1 MKPSSPLRRSL
12 LATACVVAAINSHT
26 AAAQEK
32 DNYPSKPVTL
42 VVPFTPGGSNDV
54 IARVVGQRLSQI
66 WQQPVVVD
74 NKAGAAG
81 SIGTD
86 HVAKAPADGYKL
98 LITNNNTM
106 SINPVLLPNTPYAVS
121 RDFAQVTQ
129 LGVVPVVLV
138 VNANVKASTVKE
150 LIDLA
155 KSAPDKL
162 SYASS
167 GSGSP
172 QHLSAELFKSMT
184 GTDIV
189 HVPYKGAAPAI
200 TDLLAGQVEM
210 QFGAIN
216 SLLPHIR
223 TGKLRA
229 LAVGGTRR
237 AGLLADVPTIAEA
250 GLRGYDSEI
259 WLGLAAPAGTPAA
272 IIRRISTDVAKVL
285 AEPAV
290 KEKLAEQGI
299 EAHPS
304 TPQEMTRLVEK
315 DTERWANVIKSAGI
329 KAD

>member
-1 MKPSSPLRRSL
+1 MKNSSLTRRSL
-12 LATACVVAAINSHT
+12 CVTSALVIAFLGHT
-26 AAAQEK
+26 AVAQE
-32 DNYPSKPVTL
+32 NYPAKPVTL
-42 VVPFTPGGSNDV
+42 VVPFTPAGSNDV

-66 WQQPVVVD
+66 WHQPVIVD
-74 NKAGAAG
+74 NKPGAAG

-86 HVAKAPADGYKL
+86 QVAKASADGYKL

-106 SINPVLLPNTPYAVS
+106 SINPMLLPNTPYAVA

-129 LGVVPVVLV
+129 LGTVPVVLV
-138 VNANVKASTVKE
+138 VNSNLKVTTVKE
-150 LIDLA
+150 LVALA
-155 KSAPDKL
+155 KISPGKL

-184 GTDIV
+184 GTDIA
-189 HVPYKGAAPAI
+189 HIPYKGAAPAI
-200 TDLLAGQVEM
+200 TDMLAGQVDL

-223 TGKLRA
+223 SGKLRA

-237 AGLLADVPTIAEA
+237 ASLLPNVPTMAEV
-250 GLRGYDSEI
+250 GLPQYDSEI
-259 WLGLAAPAGTPAA
+259 WLGLAAPTGTPSAV
-272 IIRRISTDVAKVL
+272 IKRINADVSRVL
-285 AEPAV
+285 EESGV

-299 EAHPS
+299 EARSS
-304 TPQEMTRLVEK
+304 TPQEMTQLVER
-315 DTERWANVIKSAGI
+315 DTARWASVIKGAGI

>member
-1 MKPSSPLRRSL
+1 MTSALVIAFL
-12 LATACVVAAINSHT
+12 GHT
-26 AAAQEK
+26 AVAQE
-32 DNYPSKPVTL
+32 NYPAKPVTL
-42 VVPFTPGGSNDV
+42 VVPFTPAGSNDV

-66 WQQPVVVD
+66 WHQPVIVD
-74 NKAGAAG
+74 NKPGAAG

-86 HVAKAPADGYKL
+86 QVAKASADGYKL

-106 SINPVLLPNTPYAVS
+106 SINPMLLPNTPYAVA

-129 LGVVPVVLV
+129 LGTVPVVLV
-138 VNANVKASTVKE
+138 VNSNLKVTTVKE
-150 LIDLA
+150 LVALA
-155 KSAPDKL
+155 KISPGKL

-184 GTDIV
+184 GTDIA
-189 HVPYKGAAPAI
+189 HIPYKGAAPAI
-200 TDLLAGQVEM
+200 TDMLAGQVDL

-223 TGKLRA
+223 SGKLRA

-237 AGLLADVPTIAEA
+237 ASLLPNVPTMAEV
-250 GLRGYDSEI
+250 GLPQYDSEI
-259 WLGLAAPAGTPAA
+259 WLGLAAPTGTPSAV
-272 IIRRISTDVAKVL
+272 IKRINADVSRVL
-285 AEPAV
+285 EESGV

-299 EAHPS
+299 EARSS
-304 TPQEMTRLVEK
+304 TPQEMTQLVER
-315 DTERWANVIKSAGI
+315 DTARWASVIKGAGI

>member
-1 MKPSSPLRRSL
+1 MKLSIPSRRSL
-12 LATACVVAAINSHT
+12 LATASIFAAIMGHP
-26 AAAQEK
+26 AIAQ
-32 DNYPSKPVTL
+32 DNYPSQPVTL

-54 IARVVGQRLSQI
+54 IARMIGQRLSQI
-66 WQQPVVVD
+66 WQQPVVVE

-86 HVAKAPADGYKL
+86 HVAKATADGYKL

-106 SINPVLLPNTPYAVS
+106 SINPVLLPNTPYAVA
-121 RDFAQVTQ
+121 RDFTQITQ

-138 VNANVKASTVKE
+138 VNANVKAKTVKE
-150 LIDLA
+150 LVDLA
-155 KSAPDKL
+155 KSAPGKL

-167 GSGSP
+167 GTGSP

-184 GTDIV
+184 GTDII

-200 TDLLAGQVEM
+200 TDLLGGQVDL

-223 TGKLRA
+223 SGKLRA
-229 LAVGGTRR
+229 LAVGGARR
-237 AGLLADVPTIAEA
+237 ASLLPDVPTVAEA
-250 GLRGYDSEI
+250 GLPRYDSEI
-259 WLGLAAPAGTPAA
+259 WLGLAAPARTPAA
-272 IIRRISTDVAKVL
+272 VIKRISTDVIGVL

-299 EAHPS
+299 EARSS
-304 TPQEMTRLVEK
+304 TPQEMTKLVEK
-315 DTERWANVIKSAGI
+315 DTERWASVIKSAGI
-329 KAD
+329 KAE

>member
-1 MKPSSPLRRSL
+1 LVIAFL
-12 LATACVVAAINSHT
+12 GHT
-26 AAAQEK
+26 AVAQE
-32 DNYPSKPVTL
+32 NYPAKPVTL
-42 VVPFTPGGSNDV
+42 VVPFTPAGSNDV

-66 WQQPVVVD
+66 WHQPVIVD
-74 NKAGAAG
+74 NKPGAAG

-86 HVAKAPADGYKL
+86 QVAKASADGYKL

-106 SINPVLLPNTPYAVS
+106 SINPMLLPNTPYAVA

-129 LGVVPVVLV
+129 LGTVPVVLV
-138 VNANVKASTVKE
+138 VNSNLKVTTVKE
-150 LIDLA
+150 LVALA
-155 KSAPDKL
+155 KISPGKL

-184 GTDIV
+184 GTDIA
-189 HVPYKGAAPAI
+189 HIPYKGAAPAI
-200 TDLLAGQVEM
+200 TDMLAGQVDL

-223 TGKLRA
+223 SGKLRA

-237 AGLLADVPTIAEA
+237 ASLLPNVPTMAEV
-250 GLRGYDSEI
+250 GLPQYDSEI
-259 WLGLAAPAGTPAA
+259 WLGLAAPTGTPSAV
-272 IIRRISTDVAKVL
+272 IKRINADVSRVL
-285 AEPAV
+285 EESGV

-299 EAHPS
+299 EARSS
-304 TPQEMTRLVEK
+304 TPQEMTQLVER
-315 DTERWANVIKSAGI
+315 DTARWASVIKGAGI

>member
-1 MKPSSPLRRSL
+1 MHPSSATRRSL
-12 LATACVVAAINSHT
+12 FAVAALVITTMGQT
-26 AAAQEK
+26 ASAQE
-32 DNYPSKPVTL
+32 NYPARPVTL

-54 IARVVGQRLSQI
+54 IARVIGQRLGQI
-66 WQQPVVVD
+66 WHQPVIVD

-86 HVAKAPADGYKL
+86 HVAKAAPDGYKL

-106 SINPVLLPNTPYAVS
+106 SINPVLVPITPYVVA
-121 RDFAQVTQ
+121 RDFAQITQ

-138 VNANVKASTVKE
+138 VNANVKAKSVKE

-155 KSAPDKL
+155 KASPGKL

-184 GTDIV
+184 GTSIA
-189 HVPYKGAAPAI
+189 HIPYKGAAPAI
-200 TDLLAGQVEM
+200 TDMLAGQVDL

-223 TGKLRA
+223 SGKLRA

-237 AGLLADVPTIAEA
+237 AALLADVPTMAEA
-250 GLRGYDSEI
+250 GLPRYDSEI
-259 WLGLAAPAGTPAA
+259 WLGLAAPAGTPPAL
-272 IIRRISTDVAKVL
+272 IQRINADVAKVL
-285 AEPAV
+285 EEPAV
-290 KEKLAEQGI
+290 KDKLAEQGI
-299 EAHPS
+299 ETRPT
-304 TPQEMTRLVEK
+304 TPQEMTRLVEN
-315 DTERWANVIKSAGI
+315 DTARWASVIKNAGI
-329 KAD
+329 KPE

>member
-1 MKPSSPLRRSL
+1 MVIAFLG
-12 LATACVVAAINSHT
+12 HT
-26 AAAQEK
+26 AVAQE
-32 DNYPSKPVTL
+32 NYPAKPVTL
-42 VVPFTPGGSNDV
+42 VVPFTPAGSNDV

-66 WQQPVVVD
+66 WHQPVIVD
-74 NKAGAAG
+74 NKPGAAG

-86 HVAKAPADGYKL
+86 QVAKASADGYKL

-106 SINPVLLPNTPYAVS
+106 SINPMLLPNTPYAVA

-129 LGVVPVVLV
+129 LGTVPVVLV
-138 VNANVKASTVKE
+138 VNSNLKVTTVKE
-150 LIDLA
+150 LVALA
-155 KSAPDKL
+155 KISPGKL

-184 GTDIV
+184 GTDIA
-189 HVPYKGAAPAI
+189 HIPYKGAAPAI
-200 TDLLAGQVEM
+200 TDMLAGQVDL

-223 TGKLRA
+223 SGKLRA

-237 AGLLADVPTIAEA
+237 ASLLPNVPTMAEV
-250 GLRGYDSEI
+250 GLPQYDSEI
-259 WLGLAAPAGTPAA
+259 WLGLAAPTGTPSAV
-272 IIRRISTDVAKVL
+272 IKRINADVSRVL
-285 AEPAV
+285 EESGV

-299 EAHPS
+299 EARSS
-304 TPQEMTRLVEK
+304 TPQEMTQLVER
-315 DTERWANVIKSAGI
+315 DTARWASVIKGAGI